1 MHMEE
6 TMMAVVVFGLEHI
19 SNLQARSIRANFYLE
34 SQKSHHVEILGYYW
48 LKSLLES
55 IRRVL

>member
-1 MHMEE
+1 
-6 TMMAVVVFGLEHI
+6 MMAVVVFGLEHI